1 MERVVYSPSVD
12 LLGEAENLAKIT
24 LLPILIGESEATK
37 LLNFDRQEVQVLKI
51 PKIYF
56 FGLNTE
62 NINKGFHQS
71 VLLID
76 EFTLEPISGY
86 SLIFNDKIQIPI
98 YSEKYKV
105 KWSFQCF
112 IEGINKV
119 SLFLQDKQI
128 SEVEFNVH

>member
-1 MERVVYSPSVD
+1 MERVIYSPSID
-12 LLGEAENLAKIT
+12 SLGEAENLAKTT
-24 LLPILIGESEATK
+24 LLPILIGESDSTK
-37 LLNFDRQEVQVLKI
+37 LLDFDRKKVQVLKI

-56 FGLNTE
+56 FGLDNE

-71 VLLID
+71 VFLID
-76 EFTLEPISGY
+76 EFTLEPILSY
-86 SLIFNDKIQIPI
+86 NLIFNDKIQIPV

-119 SLFLQDKQI
+119 SLFIQDKQI
-128 SEVEFNVH
+128 AEVEFNVH